1 MPQKQTL
8 QTLEVL
14 GNAIFHGKVQ
24 MKNDEQWIRL
34 SSRVDS
40 ISETLSATCF
50 SQSEIASISKDV
62 GHAKVSCDDALK
74 RAQSSEKASG
84 EASKKA
90 EAAEKASGEASKKAE
105 AAEKASGEASKKAEA
120 AEKAIA
126 ELKKQIEALKKPAD
140 KK

>member
-8 QTLEVL
+8 QSLEVL

-24 MKNDEQWIRL
+24 MKSDEQWIKL

-50 SQSEIASISKDV
+50 SQSEIASISEDV
-62 GHAKVSCDDALK
+62 DHVKVSCEDALK
-74 RAQSSEKASG
+74 RAQSS
-84 EASKKA
+84 
-90 EAAEKASGEASKKAE
+90 
-105 AAEKASGEASKKAEA
+105 EKASGEASKKAEA

-126 ELKKQIEALKKPAD
+126 ELKKQIEALQKPED